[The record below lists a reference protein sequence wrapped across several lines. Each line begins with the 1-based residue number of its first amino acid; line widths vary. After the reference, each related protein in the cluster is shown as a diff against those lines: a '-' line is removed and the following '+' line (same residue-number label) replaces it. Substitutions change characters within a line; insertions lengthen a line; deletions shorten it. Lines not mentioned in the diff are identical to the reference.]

1 MLPLHIRPCCWNQSA
16 AVVRQH
22 KNQIQDS
29 PSVHLA
35 EDLQVFAVQG
45 MVGANDGDPLG
56 HLDVGSVA

>member
-1 MLPLHIRPCCWNQSA
+1 MLHLHIRPCGWNQSA

-29 PSVHLA
+29 LSVHLA

-45 MVGANDGDPLG
+45 MAGANDGDPLG